1 MAKKVNQTQAAL
13 IGANESEVFQAQHND
28 LIDDVLLRVMEAAPG
43 LSATLAREIGQKV
56 RHDWAGDT
64 VKVCYIAR
72 ESRAVRSQRNEAIK
86 RDWQRGERLPLLE
99 RRYGL
104 SERRIRQILFE
115 EN

>member
-1 MAKKVNQTQAAL
+1 MVKKPRPMQTAL
-13 IGANESEVFQAQHND
+13 DIPADATFVPAEND
-28 LIDDVLLRVMEAAPG
+28 LIDDVLRRVIEMAPAFSAA
-43 LSATLAREIGQKV
+43 LAQQISSQV

-64 VKVCYIAR
+64 VKICYIAR
-72 ESRAVRSQRNEAIK
+72 ESRIMRNQRNDAIK

-115 EN
+115 N